1 MSMSVNKRLSL
12 PQSRRVGFGPIL
24 NTAIVA
30 GGYLLSRVLG
40 LGRDVII
47 SARFGTASELDA
59 YRAAFGILDL
69 IYLVVA
75 GGALGSAFIPVFAG
89 LLAEH
94 REDDAWRL
102 ASAVLRWALLGL
114 LVACGLI
121 ALLAGPLV
129 AATVGSGFDPVKQA
143 LTAQIL
149 RLLLIQPVLL
159 GLGGLA
165 KATLESFDRFS
176 LPAIGSNLYNVG
188 IIGGA
193 LLAPWLGIDGLVWGV
208 IAGAALFLLVQLP
221 GLRGVGARYLP
232 LKTPNY
238 PDTTTPRN
246 VFDLRAFMSWW
257 LDTPGLGRV
266 GRLLAPR
273 LFGQSAWQINM
284 IAIASFASLLG
295 TGAVAAN
302 GYALQLMLLPHG
314 LVALS
319 LGTVVFPR
327 LARHYAAGEIQ
338 ALRAVAVEA
347 LRGVLFLALPAAAL
361 LAALGLPLVRLLYQ
375 RGAFDALSAALTARA
390 LGFYALGLAAFA
402 ASEILVRAF
411 YAMQD
416 TRTPVYVGVGAVLLN
431 IGLGWALL
439 RSRPDLGTLALAF
452 SVANTAE
459 ALALLWLLGSR
470 LGGLGA
476 GFARGLLAMLLAALA
491 MAGALLGLLWLSAPS
506 LPFLQPG
513 DSYHWPSDFLPLVLW
528 LSVAGPVGALA
539 YGVVAALLRLPEIGA
554 VLGRLGRVGT
564 RFGLRRQPTSEK
576 SDGKRPGA

>member
-1 MSMSVNKRLSL
+1 VIVKHSSSTR
-12 PQSRRVGFGPIL
+12 SRRAGFGPIL

-30 GGYLLSRVLG
+30 GGCLLSRVLG

-89 LLAEH
+89 MLAEH
-94 REDDAWRL
+94 REEDAWRL

-114 LVACGLI
+114 LVACALI

-129 AATVGSGFDPVKQA
+129 AATVGSGFDPAKQA
-143 LTAQIL
+143 LTAQLL

-193 LLAPWLGIDGLVWGV
+193 LLAPWLGIDGLVLGV

-221 GLRGVGARYLP
+221 GLRGVGARYVP
-232 LKTPNY
+232 SRSTK
-238 PDTTTPRN
+238 DTKGHQEEERN
-246 VFDLRAFMSWW
+246 GSLVFLRALRGS
-257 LDTPGLGRV
+257 LLATPGLGRV
-266 GRLLAPR
+266 ARLLAPR

-284 IAIASFASLLG
+284 IVIASFASLLG

-327 LARHYAAGEIQ
+327 LARHYAAGEIE
-338 ALRAVAVEA
+338 AVRAVTVEA

-390 LGFYALGLAAFA
+390 LGFYAIGLGAFA

-439 RSRPDLGTLALAF
+439 RARPDLGLLSLAF

-459 ALALLWLLGSR
+459 ALALIWLLGSR
-470 LGGLGA
+470 LGGLGR
-476 GFARGLLAMLLAALA
+476 GFAGGLLAMLLAALA
-491 MAGALLGLLWLSAPS
+491 MAGALLGLLWLSAQS
-506 LPFLQPG
+506 LPFLRAG
-513 DSYHWPSDFLPLVLW
+513 DSYHWPGDFVPLALW
-528 LSVAGPVGALA
+528 LSAAGLLGALA
-539 YGVVAALLRLPEIGA
+539 YGIAATLMRLPEIGA
-554 VLGRLGRVGT
+554 IRARLGGVAARL
-564 RFGLRRQPTSEK
+564 GLRKPRS
-576 SDGKRPGA
+576 GGA